1 MLSKCGA
8 LFLLF
13 GAPDDSVFSSAVYK
27 AAGGVLS

>member
-1 MLSKCGA
+1 MLFGCGA

-13 GAPDDSVFSSAVYK
+13 GAPDDGAFSGAVYK